1 MLSVRYGMS
10 YTQRWIPMGKMP
22 GTAELTVV
30 NPKIGI
36 SFKRT
41 KIRRPLSLR
50 LVVVHDFT

>member
-1 MLSVRYGMS
+1 MLSVCYGMS